1 MECSVERRER
11 DRLRGLS
18 TVEHCGVH
26 IVISF
31 LPPRLLPFAE
41 VSRSVGV
48 GIDTC
53 SGWPFTSKERPLCL
67 LSQTFI
73 LVVMIAAPINSGFI
87 LSDDPATPK
96 TDATVSFRDIIPKP
110 DHPRIAGIHT
120 HNAVSWCQSRREVPA
135 PAWLINRLDIQN
147 IERPYKGFSADGNP
161 DPSVVR
167 YEADEGAPVE
177 DAVRAVEAFL
187 DAVPESLR
195 SEAIKGDVEK
205 DDEFRAWSNPELY
218 VNPGMP
224 IIVLRIHAVGD
235 AW

>member
-1 MECSVERRER
+1 
-11 DRLRGLS
+11 
-18 TVEHCGVH
+18 
-26 IVISF
+26 
-31 LPPRLLPFAE
+31 
-41 VSRSVGV
+41 
-48 GIDTC
+48 
-53 SGWPFTSKERPLCL
+53 
-67 LSQTFI
+67 
-73 LVVMIAAPINSGFI
+73 MIAAPINSGFI

-120 HNAVSWCQSRREVPA
+120 HDAVSWCQSRREVPA
-135 PAWLINRLDIQN
+135 PAWLINRLDMQN

-167 YEADEGAPVE
+167 YEADEGAPVQ

-187 DAVPESLR
+187 DGVPESLR

-218 VNPGMP
+218 VNPGKP
-224 IIVLRIHAVGD
+224 IIVLRRRCLVTLQAVYDWKKWTKTSKSLFMLSLELVSPRMATGKPW
-235 AW
+235 AAC